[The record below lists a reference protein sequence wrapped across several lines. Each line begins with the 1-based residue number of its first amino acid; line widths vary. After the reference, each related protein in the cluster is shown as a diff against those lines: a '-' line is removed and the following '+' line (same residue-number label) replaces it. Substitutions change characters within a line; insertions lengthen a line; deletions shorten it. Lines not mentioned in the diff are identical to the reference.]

1 MTVAGDFGL
10 IAGALQLTIPSY
22 AFRLVRRFGA
32 SRVGWFVTTAFSALA
47 LVNLLNL
54 FRPIPG
60 DSGGITAFNLICLA
74 SSLLL
79 LIGMFHVETLFRE
92 REKVRMHQVN
102 QDTEWES
109 KVQTA
114 TADLL
119 RTNQELTHEIARRE
133 HLEKTLAQSE
143 AQFRGLF
150 NDNPL
155 PMWVVDVSSGRFLS
169 VNKAALRQYGYT
181 QQEFMAM
188 SAQDLLPAEMVA
200 GFLEDFS
207 KYRLGS
213 EARGQWQHRRRDE
226 SRIDVE
232 VTTLDLKYAGV
243 AARLVLSH
251 DVTHRHRQ
259 EHQVRES
266 QKMEIAA
273 QVASGAAEHFGQL
286 LTAIDHDTALL
297 VRKSQDSESFELLN
311 RITATTTRASGLARQ
326 LLAVGGEYPVNIEP
340 LDANGLVRQLE
351 PILRRLV
358 GTNVSVQNTYGSA
371 MLPALADRYLLEHI
385 IVNLVLNARDA
396 MPSGGT
402 LSISTATVRAERPVE
417 WGAAQ
422 AGRGEYFC
430 LMIRDTGRGIAPEIR
445 SRLFEPF
452 IAGASGNT
460 MGLGLAFVRGALRQQ
475 EGWAELFSE
484 EGSGTEVRFFLPTTP
499 AANSPTATILK
510 GTVMLVEPEDRAR
523 ALARSIL
530 NQNGYRVIEADSTE
544 VALVL
549 WEGQGREVTLLM
561 TGIELPG
568 ELSGYALADRLR
580 EVRPDLKVLFSS
592 GAPPAETPDP
602 PTTEGRAIIRKPFRP
617 GDLVNAVD
625 GVLTDHS

>member
-1 MTVAGDFGL
+1 MTVAADFGL

-32 SRVGWFVTTAFSALA
+32 SRVGWFVATAFSALA

-54 FRPIPG
+54 FRPVA
-60 DSGGITAFNLICLA
+60 GGAHALTFNLICFA
-74 SSLLL
+74 SSLLV
-79 LIGMFHVETLFRE
+79 LIGMFYVESMFRQ
-92 REKVRMHQVN
+92 REKVQTSQVN
-102 QDTEWES
+102 VDTEWES
-109 KVQTA
+109 KLQTA
-114 TADLL
+114 TADLV
-119 RTNQELTHEIARRE
+119 RSNQQLTHEVALRQHTE
-133 HLEKTLAQSE
+133 NVLTQSE
-143 AQFRGLF
+143 SQYRSLF

-155 PMWVVDVSSGRFLS
+155 PMWIVDVSSGKFLT
-169 VNKAALRQYGYT
+169 VNKAAFRQYGFT
-181 QQEFMAM
+181 QKEFMAL
-188 SAQDLLPAEMVA
+188 SAQDLLPPEMVE
-200 GFLEDFS
+200 GFLEDFA
-207 KYRLGS
+207 KYRLGA
-213 EARGQWQHRRRDE
+213 EARGQWQHRRKDE
-226 SRIDVE
+226 SLIDVE
-232 VTTLDLKYAGV
+232 ITTLDLQYQGV
-243 AARLVLSH
+243 AARLVLAH
-251 DVTHRHRQ
+251 DVTRRHLE

-266 QKMEIAA
+266 QKLEIAA

-297 VRKSQDSESFELLN
+297 VRKSRDSESFELLN
-311 RITATTTRASGLARQ
+311 RITQTTTRASGLARQ

-340 LDANGLVRQLE
+340 MDADGLLRHLE
-351 PILRRLV
+351 PIIRRLV
-358 GTNVSVQNTYGSA
+358 GTNVAIENTYGSG

-396 MPSGGT
+396 MPDGGT
-402 LSISTATVRAERPVE
+402 LSISTATVRAERPIE

-430 LMIRDTGRGIAPEIR
+430 LAIKDTGCGITPEIR

-452 IAGASGNT
+452 IAGAAGNT
-460 MGLGLAFVRGALRQQ
+460 MGLGLAFVRGALKQQ
-475 EGWAELFSE
+475 DGWAELYTE
-484 EGSGTEVRFFLPTTP
+484 QGAGTEVRIFLPSAP
-499 AANSPTATILK
+499 PANSQTPTMK

-523 ALARSIL
+523 ALARSVL

-549 WEGQGREVTLLM
+549 WAGQGSDVNLLV

-568 ELSGYALADRLR
+568 DLSGYALADRLR
-580 EVRPDLKVLFSS
+580 EARPDLRVLFSS

-602 PTTEGRAIIRKPFRP
+602 PKTEGRAIIRKPFRP